1 VRHPEIAESGD
12 SQGAVRV
19 EVGSRLYTPTESAYL
34 RSADTKEMEEVSQ
47 KPGLPMALENCY
59 W

>member
-19 EVGSRLYTPTESAYL
+19 DVGSRLYGQTENI
-34 RSADTKEMEEVSQ
+34 V
-47 KPGLPMALENCY
+47 
-59 W
+59 